1 MHHQYPDNLLKIC
14 VYVCVSITLQLKYI
28 YIIMSTNVRLVKKSN
43 ISVNWCL
50 NLPLE
55 GIDKRSSSDIVSI
68 WSSEQI
74 DTCKILTIRQKI
86 FWYWQCFRMDWQT
99 NNYKY
104 WNRWKQTKF
113 YFPSYSIY
121 ISGDLGSRLDTL
133 DDIETE
139 KNCPYPQIA
148 SLQWNGWWRISVYI
162 VCYSGGTVHWENRT
176 PNTQWQSKYCSVL
189 H

>member
-148 SLQWNGWWRISVYI
+148 SLLLNSYHLIFKTG
-162 VCYSGGTVHWENRT
+162 VHQCLQVSDRDRKGSEVKLVMT
-176 PNTQWQSKYCSVL
+176 G
-189 H
+189 